1 MLSQTQTTTIVS
13 TIIDHQR
20 LIIGPLADQQARKVA
35 GITITDAGSVMVKTK
50 DPTSILVD
58 LVRSYEHLFGR
69 ASVEACKDAVRETQI
84 PIPQDDLP
92 EILR

>member
-1 MLSQTQTTTIVS
+1 MLSPTQTTTIIS

-35 GITITDAGSVMVKTK
+35 GITITDGGSITVKTK
-50 DPTSILVD
+50 DPASILVD

-69 ASVEACKDAVRETQI
+69 ASVEACKDALRETQI
-84 PIPQDDLP
+84 SVPSDDLP
-92 EILR
+92 DILR